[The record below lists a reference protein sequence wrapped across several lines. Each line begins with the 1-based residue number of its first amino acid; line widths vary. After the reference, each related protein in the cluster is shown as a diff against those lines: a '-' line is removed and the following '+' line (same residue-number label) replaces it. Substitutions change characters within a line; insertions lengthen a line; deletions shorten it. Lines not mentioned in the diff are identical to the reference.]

1 MAMTDIVA
9 TPQFSWN
16 KGSRAWA
23 LIGAYAALAL
33 FVLIFLFPPYYM
45 LLTSMKSST
54 EIAAGGTNPW
64 LVRDGVT
71 LDQYTTLLTETPF
84 ATFFVNSIIVSV
96 ASVAVTMLISIM
108 AAYSLARMRF
118 PGSGALATGVFLTY
132 LVPGTLL
139 FIPMFKVVAS
149 LGLINSIWGLVLVY
163 PTFMVPFCTWLL
175 IGYFGSIPKEL
186 DEAAQIDGCNHIQM
200 MLRVFVPVAMPGII
214 AATIFAFT
222 AAWGQ
227 FLYPA
232 AYVYSTD
239 QNVLTSGI
247 MTTLIRGDSYFWG
260 QLMAAGVLAA
270 APPILLFVFLMDYY
284 VAGLTSGATKG

>member
-1 MAMTDIVA
+1 MATTDIVA
-9 TPQFSWN
+9 TPQLTWN
-16 KGSRAWA
+16 KGSRTWA

-45 LLTSMKSST
+45 LLTSMKSSA

-163 PTFMVPFCTWLL
+163 PTFMVPF
-175 IGYFGSIPKEL
+175 
-186 DEAAQIDGCNHIQM
+186 
-200 MLRVFVPVAMPGII
+200 
-214 AATIFAFT
+214 
-222 AAWGQ
+222 
-227 FLYPA
+227 
-232 AYVYSTD
+232 
-239 QNVLTSGI
+239 
-247 MTTLIRGDSYFWG
+247 
-260 QLMAAGVLAA
+260 
-270 APPILLFVFLMDYY
+270 
-284 VAGLTSGATKG
+284 